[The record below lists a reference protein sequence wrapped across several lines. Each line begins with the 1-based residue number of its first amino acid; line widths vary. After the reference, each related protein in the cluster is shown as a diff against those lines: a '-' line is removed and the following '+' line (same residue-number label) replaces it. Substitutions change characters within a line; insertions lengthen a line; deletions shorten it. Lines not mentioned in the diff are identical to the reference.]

1 MVVEL
6 LKVPRSES
14 KEKIKT
20 LDYKLGN
27 IRNMK
32 TRKQKHIKA
41 GAERLSVCSANCF
54 ISSLL
59 LPSQCLL
66 TVSPLL
72 GTSLYTYTNAHRHN
86 PYLPMDIHAPGP
98 VEG

>member
-1 MVVEL
+1 MAVEL
-6 LKVPRSES
+6 LKVPRLES

-20 LDYKLGN
+20 LDYKLGG

-32 TRKQKHIKA
+32 TLEHIKA
-41 GAERLSVCSANCF
+41 CAERLSVCSANCF

-66 TVSPLL
+66 TVSPVL

-86 PYLPMDIHAPGP
+86 PYLPVDIHAPSP